1 MVQNTIKSH
10 IIPIINLFGNNMAL
24 FLSTTLNK
32 IDSKSRVSVP
42 SNYRSTLNKQSFKG
56 IIAFPSYTLNCL
68 DSCGIDR
75 MEAIADNLDQNDD
88 YSKEEFDLI
97 SLYFSEAEKIPFDK
111 EGRIII
117 PKRLLDHTSIKDQV
131 LFVGLGPT
139 FQIWE
144 PKSYDNQKKRTIQ
157 KALERNLNPRLSP
170 IPRGI

>member
-1 MVQNTIKSH
+1 
-10 IIPIINLFGNNMAL
+10 MAL

-97 SLYFSEAEKIPFDK
+97 SLYFKISQTYFLACPIISE
-111 EGRIII
+111 
-117 PKRLLDHTSIKDQV
+117 KRGSKV
-131 LFVGLGPT
+131 FS
-139 FQIWE
+139 
-144 PKSYDNQKKRTIQ
+144 K
-157 KALERNLNPRLSP
+157 
-170 IPRGI
+170 

>member
-1 MVQNTIKSH
+1 
-10 IIPIINLFGNNMAL
+10 
-24 FLSTTLNK
+24 
-32 IDSKSRVSVP
+32 
-42 SNYRSTLNKQSFKG
+42 
-56 IIAFPSYTLNCL
+56 
-68 DSCGIDR
+68 
-75 MEAIADNLDQNDD
+75 MEAIANNLDQNDD